1 MIILY
6 TSVINILSVL
16 MWVFIVKENCSC
28 SVSNGPLAHRR
39 HPVGVILLLSMYT
52 RQITHRCINILMRH
66 VYIHTRARAIPIVRY
81 NSALTIILL
90 YSRGRATHR
99 RLSVPLFLHA
109 VPAVIISR
117 AFSASHSYPPPIT
130 HPVPI
135 HDREYLTNT
144 IHPLQCATI
153 YIYRRHLDT
162 ILHKLLSR
170 R

>member
-1 MIILY
+1 MFRVKRSTGTPSSSGRRNTIIIYVYATDYTQVYKYINATCLY
-6 TSVINILSVL
+6 T
-16 MWVFIVKENCSC
+16 
-28 SVSNGPLAHRR
+28 
-39 HPVGVILLLSMYT
+39 
-52 RQITHRCINILMRH
+52 
-66 VYIHTRARAIPIVRY
+66 HTRARAIPIVRY